1 MPTAR
6 VGGNAFGQIQR
17 AQSNERTTQAPL
29 PSRLGAWGP
38 GRCPGT
44 VSKKD
49 PWFEGLP
56 LNFQCYPHSGG
67 GSQLPTPDFFLH
79 MAFMRLPRRS
89 LIKFPS
95 VTSQGHLQPYSGTS
109 VSSVGAEA
117 SHLGRG
123 QRSAS
128 AVGVWMAPK
137 GFSRCLVA
145 EEGLRFKKFPRS
157 HHSPSCKPE
166 ASLPPSALSL
176 LGTFIQ
182 HFSTS
187 MGSY

>member
-1 MPTAR
+1 MGRSGRP
-6 VGGNAFGQIQR
+6 G
-17 AQSNERTTQAPL
+17 SNERTTQAPL
-29 PSRLGAWGP
+29 TSRLGTWEVP
-38 GRCPGT
+38 RD
-44 VSKKD
+44 SFQERS
-49 PWFEGLP
+49 WFEGLP

-95 VTSQGHLQPYSGTS
+95 VTSQGHLQPSSGTS

-123 QRSAS
+123 QLAEAS

-166 ASLPPSALSL
+166 ASLPPAFSL